1 MTLQQLRYAVAVAEH
16 CSMNDA
22 AKGLFISQPSLSNSI
37 KELEKEVGISI
48 FTRTNK
54 GITVS
59 SEGEEF
65 LGYARQVM
73 EQASLLEEK
82 YMGIAPRKVKFSVST
97 QHYSFAVNAFVDMIK
112 DYGYDKYDFQL
123 RETRTYEII
132 EDVNNMNSEIGIL
145 YVNEFNKKVI
155 HKLLKEKELVFH
167 ELFKASPH
175 VFISK
180 DNPLSKKDRVTLDD
194 LEECPYLSFEQGNN
208 NSFYFSEEILSTL
221 SHKKSIKVSDRATLF
236 NLLIGLNGYTISTGV
251 ISEALNGKNIVAIP
265 LDVKGEEMQI
275 GYIVHK
281 EVTMSRL
288 GQIYI
293 EKLKHAVDIRVC
305 TESVQLPRS

>member
-1 MTLQQLRYAVAVAEH
+1 MTLQQLRYAVTVAEH

-22 AKGLFISQPSLSNSI
+22 AKELFISQPSLSNAI
-37 KELEKEVGISI
+37 KDLEKEVGISI

-59 SEGEEF
+59 SEGAEF

-73 EQASLLEEK
+73 EQASLLEERYK
-82 YMGIAPRKVKFSVST
+82 GGTSRKVKFSVST
-97 QHYSFAVNAFVDMIK
+97 QHYSFAVNAFVDLIK
-112 DYGYDKYDFQL
+112 DYGFDKYDFQL

-132 EDVNNMNSEIGIL
+132 EDVKNMNSEIGIL
-145 YVNEFNKKVI
+145 YLNEFNYKVI
-155 HKLLKEKELVFH
+155 HKLLKEKELVFN
-167 ELFKASPH
+167 ELFKANPH

-180 DNPLSKKDRVTLDD
+180 DNPLSKKDKVTLDD
-194 LEECPYLSFEQGNN
+194 LDEYPYLSFEQGNY
-208 NSFYFSEEILSTL
+208 NSFYYSEEILSTL
-221 SHKKSIKVSDRATLF
+221 SHNKSIKVSDRATLF

-265 LDVKGEEMQI
+265 IDVKDEEMRV

-281 EVTMSRL
+281 EVTLSRL

-293 EKLKHAVDIRVC
+293 EKLKHAVDARTC
-305 TESVQLPRS
+305 S